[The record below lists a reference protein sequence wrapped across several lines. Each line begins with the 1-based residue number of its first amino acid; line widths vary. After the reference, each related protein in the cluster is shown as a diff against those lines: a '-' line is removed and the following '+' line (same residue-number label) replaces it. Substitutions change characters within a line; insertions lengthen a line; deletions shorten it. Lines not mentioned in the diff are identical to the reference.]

1 MILITGASGTVG
13 RTVLEEMRKSGKA
26 LRAMYRGEEDARK
39 APGGMSVVTADFADK
54 ESLRRALDGVDILL
68 LVCSPIPQLV
78 ELEGNVIDTSREKGV
93 KHVVLNSALGAG
105 DYTKSFPSW
114 HRAVEDKLKASG
126 LGYTILRPNGFM
138 QNIVLYNAPSIRVQG
153 AFHAAMGSAKTSLV
167 DVRDV
172 GAAAAVALNQPG
184 AHAGKT
190 YELNGPEAV
199 SNDEIAVRISR
210 ITGRAVKY
218 VDIPEAAQRKA
229 MLDAGLPEWQV
240 NALLELQE
248 YYVSGKCAGSS
259 ETLANLLGHE
269 PRRLDPFLEENKES
283 FRSQAA
289 TA

>member
-13 RTVLEEMRKSGKA
+13 RTVLQEMGKSGKA
-26 LRAMYRGEEDARK
+26 FRAMYRGEEDARK
-39 APGGMSVVTADFADK
+39 APHGVNVVAADFADK
-54 ESLRRALDGVDILL
+54 GSLRRALDGVDALF

-78 ELEGNVIDTSREKGV
+78 ELESNVIDASREKGV

-105 DYTKSFPSW
+105 DYTKSYPSW
-114 HRAVEDKLKASG
+114 HRVVEDKLKASG

-138 QNIVLYNAPSIRVQG
+138 QNIVAYNAPSIRAEG
-153 AFHAAMGSAKTSLV
+153 AFYAAMGKTKTSLI

-172 GAAAAVALNQPG
+172 GAAAAIALNQPG

-199 SNDEIAVRISR
+199 SNEEIAERISR
-210 ITGRAVKY
+210 ITGREVKY
-218 VDIPEAAQRKA
+218 VDIPEAAYRKG

-248 YYVSGKCAGSS
+248 YYISGKCAGISD
-259 ETLANLLGHE
+259 TLAKLLGRA
-269 PRRLDPFLEENKES
+269 PRRLDSFLEENKDS

-289 TA
+289 SA